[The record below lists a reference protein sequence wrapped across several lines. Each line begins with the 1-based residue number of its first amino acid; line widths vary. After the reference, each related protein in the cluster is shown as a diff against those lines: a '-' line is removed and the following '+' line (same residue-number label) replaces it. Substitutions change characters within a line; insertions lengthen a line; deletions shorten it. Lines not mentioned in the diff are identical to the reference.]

1 MDKYL
6 VRWKFAAKS
15 MLNDQD
21 TDTCWYQQFH
31 QTKASAVKHY
41 ELVTKAPAIEGMIVE
56 VLQLRRVKL

>member
-21 TDTCWYQQFH
+21 TDTYWYQQFH
-31 QTKASAVKHY
+31 QTKASAVKQIGR
-41 ELVTKAPAIEGMIVE
+41 ESCRE
-56 VLQLRRVKL
+56 RV